1 MLSAKE
7 LMDAMIDF
15 GSGSAVPLNVLEAP
29 IIISRG
35 GDGNPATASN
45 PNLTTQQPLN
55 PYPLTS
61 AMSVPIITGG
71 MYESVSTES
80 LNVSSES
87 TPPTVPLKS
96 DYPRPPPRTV
106 YPASSTGTFTAKPY
120 EGHTP
125 SITSTYSSS
134 PSPYGPPPSLTTPQ
148 QTANLT
154 AQPYTPTPLAFNATT
169 TSYPS
174 PPTLE
179 HLAAVSADL
188 KKTTASPLAPLLKQ
202 ESCLKALYQSFHGQR
217 AAPMLLSLCSRPNKK
232 QRLWLLC
239 WEVEAAA
246 IQPTYAQEQRAARE
260 KQRREEEEARKREE
274 EAARLA
280 NEAATVNKK
289 NNARERKRNKPCNNE
304 SVMNKHA
311 QRRKNLDEEKHKK
324 RKRDDYKKIDPNDNP
339 ILPSRNFPCPSI
351 QSTHSHHSHHS
362 TSTTPPITGPPPS
375 YTHPAPQPQPRP
387 QNPPQ
392 TQVDTLIGVSSLYVG
407 FDAQVE
413 SLVDMFPHFP
423 RRVLEADLRV
433 SGSVEVTTERI
444 VMGLVT
450 PDSYPGYGLVVSVV
464 VVAVAW
470 RWRVGNRLSGG
481 GGGGRPASVHSTN
494 SGGGRPV
501 SDHSTN
507 SVGGGV
513 YQSGLGRNGSGG
525 STYTQDGR
533 TARPVSMIGTPPP
546 PPVMN
551 MLLIQQQGQVGI
563 LRVDT
568 RILILW
574 GLVELVR
581 FISKCS
587 QFRAAGC
594 SDWTC
599 TGPTWNAVCDL

>member
-188 KKTTASPLAPLLKQ
+188 KKTTASPAGPPAEAGVVLEGFVPILPRTESRAHAPVAVFSPEQEAASLAPVV
-202 ESCLKALYQSFHGQR
+202 A
-217 AAPMLLSLCSRPNKK
+217 
-232 QRLWLLC
+232 
-239 WEVEAAA
+239 EVEAAA

-280 NEAATVNKK
+280 NEAATREQEEQR
-289 NNARERKRNKPCNNE
+289 AREEEEQAMQQRVRDEQARAEEEE
-304 SVMNKHA
+304 SRRREA
-311 QRRKNLDEEKHKK
+311 QEEEARRLQEDLI
-324 RKRDDYKKIDPNDNP
+324 RMTT
-339 ILPSRNFPCPSI
+339 PSSLRATSPVPSI
-351 QSTHSHHSHHS
+351 QSTHSHHSHQS

-413 SLVDMFPHFP
+413 SLVD
-423 RRVLEADLRV
+423 
-433 SGSVEVTTERI
+433 
-444 VMGLVT
+444 
-450 PDSYPGYGLVVSVV
+450 
-464 VVAVAW
+464 
-470 RWRVGNRLSGG
+470 
-481 GGGGRPASVHSTN
+481 
-494 SGGGRPV
+494 
-501 SDHSTN
+501 
-507 SVGGGV
+507 
-513 YQSGLGRNGSGG
+513 
-525 STYTQDGR
+525 
-533 TARPVSMIGTPPP
+533 
-546 PPVMN
+546 
-551 MLLIQQQGQVGI
+551 
-563 LRVDT
+563 
-568 RILILW
+568 
-574 GLVELVR
+574 
-581 FISKCS
+581 
-587 QFRAAGC
+587 
-594 SDWTC
+594 
-599 TGPTWNAVCDL
+599 